1 MYFSTP
7 EEFFADF
14 AMAAKSKKLN
24 DYEKNE
30 NPYGEKSDGI
40 KIAAIVSTVLLVGAS
55 IAVGVVLSQS
65 NSEESVTTTP
75 ATQERFKF
83 KH

>member
-7 EEFFADF
+7 EEFFTDF
-14 AMAAKSKKLN
+14 AMAAKSKKLT

-30 NPYGEKSDGI
+30 KTVEGKSDGI

-75 ATQERFKF
+75 ATQERFKI
-83 KH
+83 KL